1 MRSRGGLG
9 VKSSTSTGTGFS
21 NPSPI
26 WEPFLVELQAEQD
39 AREARQG
46 WRDHYWVKLA
56 RRGRGGTCCRCGA
69 AFLHSHPRP
78 VKYCSK
84 RCLPVYQTGRARV
97 VQAARPCTHCGADY
111 VPTRRDSRFCSGTCR
126 VAAHRLRKRAA
137 L

>member
-1 MRSRGGLG
+1 MAEVLYDSPYEVHEFTIRTCLQELG
-9 VKSSTSTGTGFS
+9 ENGF
-21 NPSPI
+21 
-26 WEPFLVELQAEQD
+26 
-39 AREARQG
+39 
-46 WRDHYWVKLA
+46 DHAHFEFV
-56 RRGRGGTCCRCGA
+56 
-69 AFLHSHPRP
+69 HSHPRP